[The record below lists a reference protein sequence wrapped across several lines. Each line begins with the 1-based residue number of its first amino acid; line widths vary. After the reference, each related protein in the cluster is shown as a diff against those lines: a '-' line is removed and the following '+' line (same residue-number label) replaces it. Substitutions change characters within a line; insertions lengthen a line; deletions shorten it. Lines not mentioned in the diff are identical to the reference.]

1 VGDGAADTT
10 LSLGANVLSFS
21 ATHRYLDNRA
31 GDSAYTIDVAVTDK
45 DGAVGTGTTMAVVK
59 NVSPTVEAGANFEVI
74 ALHTATIAATFTDP
88 GTKDTHT
95 ALINWGDGNV
105 QAGVVSEN
113 AGSGN
118 VTGSHV
124 YPFPGSYV
132 VTVVVMDKDSGMGSD
147 TLTVAVLGPTDLK
160 SRAAASLMPY
170 KAESKEIESA
180 IGNIRDSLETTL
192 WLDAI
197 RIDPQHGQK
206 VFDNEEQAVGKLVQL
221 INKQNGKDK
230 NDQVS
235 AAALAAARRAVDAM
249 VEADRLLAVTLTN
262 DAAGMTVVDP
272 KRKDQVARELAA
284 ALEEIV
290 KGNVERDAGNFDKAI
305 DRYREAWGHA
315 GQAMEQSITGT
326 RFLAQLAI
334 AKAQTLVPSDPAGQ
348 SKVTKE
354 IAQAR
359 SELTA
364 GDADL
369 ATSSWDKAKEHFKK
383 ALDTALGAIDDAVGK

>member
-1 VGDGAADTT
+1 
-10 LSLGANVLSFS
+10 
-21 ATHRYLDNRA
+21 
-31 GDSAYTIDVAVTDK
+31 
-45 DGAVGTGTTMAVVK
+45 
-59 NVSPTVEAGANFEVI
+59 
-74 ALHTATIAATFTDP
+74 
-88 GTKDTHT
+88 
-95 ALINWGDGNV
+95 
-105 QAGVVSEN
+105 
-113 AGSGN
+113 
-118 VTGSHV
+118 
-124 YPFPGSYV
+124 
-132 VTVVVMDKDSGMGSD
+132 
-147 TLTVAVLGPTDLK
+147 
-160 SRAAASLMPY
+160 
-170 KAESKEIESA
+170 
-180 IGNIRDSLETTL
+180 
-192 WLDAI
+192 
-197 RIDPQHGQK
+197 
-206 VFDNEEQAVGKLVQL
+206 VFDNEKQAVGKLVQL

-235 AAALAAARRAVDAM
+235 AAALAAARQAVDAM

-290 KGNVERDAGNFDKAI
+290 KGNVERDAGNFEKAI

-334 AKAQTLVPSDPAGQ
+334 AKAQTTVPSDPAGQ

-369 ATSSWDKAKEHFKK
+369 ATNSWDKARERFKK
-383 ALDTALGAIDDAVGK
+383 ALDTALEAIDDAVGK